1 MRAGAA
7 AFDPDAPVR
16 ADVLASAG
24 PGWYRLAAAAAL
36 VLVLGSAAWWQ
47 MAARRGAS
55 VAQVASPSAASTT
68 APTATPALPGATPA
82 PLTLSWA
89 ALPAALTLVVRGV
102 SAERDAFMQAFGA
115 AITPYRQAR
124 YAAAA
129 AALEG
134 GSTSARRG
142 CWPNVRAMRW
152 IRCAEPAGPRWW
164 ATTRAC
170 EAART
175 GR

>member
-1 MRAGAA
+1 MSAGAA

-55 VAQVASPSAASTT
+55 
-68 APTATPALPGATPA
+68 
-82 PLTLSWA
+82 
-89 ALPAALTLVVRGV
+89 AALTLVVRGV

-115 AITPYRQAR
+115 AITPYRQAS

-134 GSTSARRG
+134 GSTTARRG